1 MEGLEEKL
9 GAILNDPQA
18 MEKIMS
24 MAKSLGSQEQAP
36 AQNQAPPA
44 LPDFDPAMVQKLA
57 SLSRQGSID
66 RNQQA
71 LLRALSPY
79 LSRQRIIK
87 LENAM
92 RAARMAGFAASALS
106 AKSTQGR

>member
-18 MEKIMS
+18 MQKIMS
-24 MAKSLGSQEQAP
+24 MAQSLGAGQESPQQMP
-36 AQNQAPPA
+36 VM
-44 LPDFDPAMVQKLA
+44 PDFDPAMLQKVA
-57 SLSRQGSID
+57 ALSRQGSID
-66 RNQQA
+66 KNQQA

-79 LSRQRIIK
+79 LSRQRILK

-92 RAARMAGFAASALS
+92 RAAKMAGFAASALS
-106 AKSTQGR
+106 AKSSQGR

>member
-9 GAILNDPQA
+9 GAILKDPQT

-24 MAKSLGSQEQAP
+24 MAKSLGGPEQT
-36 AQNQAPPA
+36 QAPPA
-44 LPDFDPAMVQKLA
+44 LPDFDPAMLQKIA
-57 SLSRQGSID
+57 SMSRQGSID
-66 RNQQA
+66 KNQQA

-79 LSRQRIIK
+79 LSRQRIVK

-92 RAARMAGFAASALS
+92 RAAKMAGFAASALS

>member
-9 GAILNDPQA
+9 GAILNDPKA

-24 MAKSLGSQEQAP
+24 MAKSLGGGEQA
-36 AQNQAPPA
+36 QAPPA
-44 LPDFDPAMVQKLA
+44 LPDFDPSMLQKIA

-66 RNQQA
+66 KNQQA

-79 LSRQRIIK
+79 LSRQRITK

>member
-1 MEGLEEKL
+1 MDGLEEKL

-18 MEKIMS
+18 MEKIMA
-24 MAKSLGSQEQAP
+24 MAKSLGGGQEQSQQTA
-36 AQNQAPPA
+36 AM
-44 LPDFDPAMVQKLA
+44 PDLDPAMLQKVA

-66 RNQQA
+66 KNQQA

-79 LSRQRIIK
+79 LSRQRIVK

-92 RAARMAGFAASALS
+92 RAAKMAGFAASALNARS
-106 AKSTQGR
+106 SQGR

>member
-18 MEKIMS
+18 MEKIMA
-24 MAKSLGSQEQAP
+24 MAKSLGAGQEQSQQETAIP
-36 AQNQAPPA
+36 Q
-44 LPDFDPAMVQKLA
+44 LDPAMLQKVA

-66 RNQQA
+66 KNQQA
-71 LLRALSPY
+71 LLRALTPY
-79 LSRQRIIK
+79 LSRQRITK

-92 RAARMAGFAASALS
+92 RAAKMAGFAASALT
-106 AKSTQGR
+106 AKSSQGR